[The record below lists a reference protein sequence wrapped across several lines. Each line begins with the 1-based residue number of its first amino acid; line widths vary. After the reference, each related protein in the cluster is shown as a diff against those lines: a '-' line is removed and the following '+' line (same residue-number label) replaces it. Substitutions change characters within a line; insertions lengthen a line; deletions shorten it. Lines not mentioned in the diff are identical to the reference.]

1 MRAVSRPR
9 ARRAAITALLCG
21 ALAALVVPTSAA
33 RAAPASKPDVRI
45 SSGVGNEAALAN
57 PSCDPETGRLRYAS
71 RYRPP
76 CVLQWT
82 RGTANGGATAPG
94 VTATTIK
101 VVVLVP
107 ADGQLS
113 ALGIPQALPV
123 NQATRQAGTFGD
135 AVRDA
140 STVFDHA
147 GFEMWGR
154 QVEYSLV
161 TATGV
166 DDAAQR
172 ADAAAVIA
180 QRPFAVVVPA
190 PTTSGIGGPVFERA
204 VADAHVVVVGYP
216 TTKEAI
222 EQAPYRWSA
231 STGDDRARVQLT
243 AEFAGRQL
251 AGRRAASAGT
261 PELRAARR
269 VFGVVYPAGATGI
282 EGDRFQRVVHRLA
295 GSGVRVVELGFDPA
309 LATNDPARL
318 YQDVFPDFVARLRD
332 EGVTTVVPFTDG
344 NAVNALMKA
353 ATNLG
358 FAPEW
363 VSALSASLGPAPN
376 ARGWDQDQASRF
388 FGLQSATVPALSPAA
403 AQPLQGFQWYWGTNL
418 GTSMGSVTA
427 AVELLR
433 TGVHLAGPR
442 LSAAQFSVA
451 MCAMG
456 ATGGAADGTQS
467 AMRAPCRSAGLPW
480 YVHHT
485 GSIDASLG
493 WWDPNAVY
501 TTSAGQTVGP
511 GAWRFVDDGRRYRS
525 GTFPRA
531 ARPYFVADLGVLA
544 FDAPRERDLPPAYVC
559 AGCPGADPSPPP
571 PSFPF
576 GGPSSA
582 TQIAAAAASGAA
594 LPEDFPDPFVLQ
606 DGVDYYAYSTGGS
619 RGIVQTAHSRDLVHW
634 TWVGASLV
642 ATPRWST
649 GRAIWAPSVAKL
661 GTSYVMYY
669 AARDRGSTQ
678 WCLSY
683 ATAPAPNAVFVD
695 TTTAP
700 LVCDADR
707 GGSIDPDVFVDRDGT
722 PYLLWKTH
730 AAPGS
735 GTSVVVGAPLT
746 ADGRGLAGPTRTL
759 LVTNGAWDG
768 TIIENPALTFGSDGY
783 SLFYSG
789 NSFDSDRYAIGIA
802 RCSGPLGPCTRVS
815 DGPALSS
822 SGSILGP
829 GGATVVMGP
838 DGVRSLVFA
847 AWTAPRVGYAAGG
860 ARSLYVRPLTSVG
873 LAAR

>member
-1 MRAVSRPR
+1 MLR
-9 ARRAAITALLCG
+9 RRAWRTAITALLCG
-21 ALAALVVPTSAA
+21 ALAALVLPPSAA
-33 RAAPASKPDVRI
+33 RAAPTSKHGARV

-71 RYRPP
+71 RYAPP
-76 CVLQWT
+76 CVLEWRQD
-82 RGTANGGATAPG
+82 ASNGGASASG
-94 VTATTIK
+94 VTATSIK
-101 VVVLVP
+101 VAVLVP

-113 ALGIPQALPV
+113 ALGIPQSLPV
-123 NQATRQAGTFGD
+123 NQATRQTGTFAD

-140 STVFDHA
+140 SSVFDHA
-147 GFEMWGR
+147 GFETWGR
-154 QVEYSLV
+154 QVEYSFV
-161 TATGV
+161 VGTGV
-166 DDAAQR
+166 DDVAQR
-172 ADAAAVIA
+172 NDAAAVLA
-180 QRPFAVVVPA
+180 LRPFAVVVPA
-190 PTTSGIGGPVFERA
+190 ATTSGIGGPVFERA

-216 TTKEAI
+216 TTKEAL

-251 AGRRAASAGT
+251 AGRSAANAGT
-261 PELRAARR
+261 PELRVAQR
-269 VFGVVYPAGATGI
+269 VFGVVYPTGATGI
-282 EGDRFQRVVHRLA
+282 EGERFGRVVRRLA
-295 GSGVRVVELGFDPA
+295 GSDVRVVELGFDPA
-309 LATNDPARL
+309 LATTDPARL
-318 YQDVFPDFVARLRD
+318 YQEVFPGFVARLRD
-332 EGVTTVVPFTDG
+332 EGVTTVVPFTDA
-344 NAVNALMKA
+344 NAINALMKA

-388 FGLQSATVPALSPAA
+388 FGLQSATVPALTPAA
-403 AQPLQGFQWYWGTNL
+403 TQSLQGFQWYWGTNS

-442 LSAAQFSVA
+442 LTAAQFSVG

-467 AMRAPCRSAGLPW
+467 SMRAPCRSAGLPW

-501 TTSAGQTVGP
+501 TTSAGQTVGA
-511 GAWRFVDDGRRYRS
+511 GAWRFLDDGRRYRG

-531 ARPYFVADLGVLA
+531 EKPYFDNDRSVLA
-544 FDAPRERDLPPAYVC
+544 FDVPRERDLPPTYAC
-559 AGCPGADPSPPP
+559 AGCPGADASVPTNTL
-571 PSFPF
+571 F

-582 TQIAAAAASGAA
+582 TQMAAAAASGAV

-606 DGVDYYAYSTGGS
+606 DGNDYYAYSTGGS

-634 TWVGASLV
+634 TWLGASLT

-661 GTSYVMYY
+661 GSSYVMYY
-669 AARDRGSTQ
+669 AARDRASTQ

-683 ATAPAPNAVFVD
+683 ATAPAPNSVFVD
-695 TTTAP
+695 TTTTP
-700 LVCDADR
+700 LVCESDR

-746 ADGRGLAGPTRTL
+746 ADGSALAGPTRTL

-768 TIIENPALTFGSDGY
+768 TIIENPAMTFGSDGY
-783 SLFYSG
+783 SLLYSG

-815 DGPALSS
+815 NAPALAS
-822 SGSILGP
+822 SGSVLGP

-838 DGVRSLVFA
+838 DGMRSLVFA
-847 AWTAPRVGYAAGG
+847 AWTAPRVGYGAGG
-860 ARSLYVRPLTSVG
+860 ARSLYVRPVTSVG
-873 LAAR
+873 LAAQ